1 MAGSASFPHE
11 VSPARL
17 LIAEDDT
24 ALRQVLVDLMLQSG
38 YEVDG
43 FGNGTAALS
52 ALLAGEYDLGIID
65 IGLPGTDGV
74 SLVQSLRAR
83 SQSLPLLIITARDA
97 VNDRIG
103 GLDAG
108 ADDYMIKPFDLN
120 ELQARVRA
128 LLRRHRSQ
136 PGTELHIGALRMRLG
151 EPRVELGDSIV
162 DLPGGE
168 FALLE
173 TLAMRV
179 GHVVSRERIAAR
191 LTRGDEPPS
200 DTAIE
205 VCVHRL
211 RRRLE
216 PYGLRVRTLRGF
228 GYLLESAGERPGP
241 AAG

>member
-1 MAGSASFPHE
+1 MPASAPL
-11 VSPARL
+11 PRDPPAARL

-24 ALRQVLVDLMLQSG
+24 ALRQVLVDLLEQSG
-38 YEVDG
+38 YEIEG
-43 FGNGTAALS
+43 FSNGTAALS
-52 ALLAGEYDLGIID
+52 ALQSGAFDLGIID
-65 IGLPGTDGV
+65 IGLPGIDGLA
-74 SLVQSLRAR
+74 LVQTLRAR
-83 SQSLPLLIITARDA
+83 SQALPLLIITARDA
-97 VNDRIG
+97 VNERVG

-108 ADDYMIKPFDLN
+108 ADDYMTKPFDLQ

-128 LLRRHRSQ
+128 LLRRQRSQ
-136 PGTELHIGALRMRLG
+136 PGTELRVGPLRLRLG
-151 EPRVELGDSIV
+151 EPRVELAGDLL
-162 DLPGGE
+162 DLPAGE

-179 GHVVSRERIAAR
+179 GHVVSRDRIAAR
-191 LTRGDEPPS
+191 LTRGDDPPS

-228 GYLLESAGERPGP
+228 GYLLESAAER
-241 AAG
+241 

>member
-1 MAGSASFPHE
+1 MPTTSAS
-11 VSPARL
+11 SPARRESPPPRL

-24 ALRQVLVDLMLQSG
+24 ALRQVLLDLLVQSG
-38 YEVDG
+38 YEAEG

-52 ALLAGEYDLGIID
+52 ALQSGAYDLGIID
-65 IGLPGTDGV
+65 ISLPGMDGLAV
-74 SLVQSLRAR
+74 VESLRAR

-108 ADDYMIKPFDLN
+108 ADDYMTKPFDLQ

-128 LLRRHRSQ
+128 LLRRQRSL
-136 PGTELHIGALRMRLG
+136 PGSELRIGPMRLRLG
-151 EPRVELGDSIV
+151 EPRIELGDTIM
-162 DLPGGE
+162 DLPAGE

-191 LTRGDEPPS
+191 LTRGSEPPS

-228 GYLLESAGERPGP
+228 GYLLENAGER
-241 AAG
+241 